1 MDHFTTRIKTA
12 FEARLGREIPD
23 SQVAEI
29 ELWFRQLAALIDE
42 WSRDEAFCRRL
53 AVVSEAG
60 KAQGEEAMRAATHA
74 TDNTRG
80 HPRGF
85 P

>member
-1 MDHFTTRIKTA
+1 MDQFNTRIKTV
-12 FEARLGREIPD
+12 FEAKLGREIPD

-42 WSRDEAFCRRL
+42 WSRDEGFCRRL
-53 AVVSEAG
+53 AAISG
-60 KAQGEEAMRAATHA
+60 TGRAQGVAEMRVATHA